1 MQTAKT
7 SNTFRQLAHLLPFIN
22 GLKNRYALGGL
33 LLLITNIAALLT
45 PWLMKKA
52 VEQLENPIN
61 GQPGASQYALLIAA
75 LAFIHCLVR
84 IFSRTT
90 ILNAARQVEYKIR
103 EALFANLMELDQT
116 FFHKERT
123 GDLISRFANDL
134 TNIRML
140 CGFGS
145 MSMLNT
151 LILYFAAVWL
161 MLMISPLLTL
171 AALLPLPLMVII
183 VQAVS
188 GRIFTLSI
196 QAQEELAKV
205 SNQVEEAFSGAMLIK
220 SYGMEAGFSQ
230 QFQTV
235 TNSCLHKNLA
245 LARLRS
251 YITPVIALTTGSGTL
266 AILYLGGK
274 LVISQTIT
282 LGDFIAFSG
291 YLALLV
297 WPTMVLGWTLTL
309 FQRGAASAARI
320 NELLSATPLVNQAE
334 NPQNINGLQK
344 SIEFRNLA
352 FSYGNTQ
359 ILHNISLVI
368 AAGERI
374 GITGPVGS
382 GKSTLLQLIP
392 RLLPLDN
399 GMILLDGQDINQMNL
414 HGLRRFIGYLPQ
426 EATLFS
432 RTIADNIAY
441 GGTGDPVKAAKTA
454 GLAADLAGFTDG
466 LDTLVGEQGV
476 TLSGGQRRRVAL
488 ARALAGNPQLL
499 LLDDPLAA
507 VDADQES
514 KILDTLAKAWSGK
527 TVLLA
532 SHRISA
538 FRDCH
543 KIMVLNEGCIAEF
556 GAKAELLQRNG
567 LYAELARKQ
576 GGAV

>member
-1 MQTAKT
+1 MKKEPST
-7 SNTFRQLAHLLPFIN
+7 TFGQLLPLLPFLS
-22 GLKNRYALGGL
+22 GLVNRYAFGGF
-33 LLLITNIAALLT
+33 LLLITNAAALLT

-52 VEQLENPIN
+52 VEQLENPGS
-61 GQPGASQYALLIAA
+61 GQFGAQHYATLIAA
-75 LAFIHCLVR
+75 LALLHCLVR

-90 ILNAARQVEYKIR
+90 ILNAARQVEYKLR
-103 EALFANLMELDQT
+103 EALFDNLLRLDQA
-116 FFHKERT
+116 FFHQERT

-140 CGFGS
+140 TGFGI

-151 LILYFAAVWL
+151 LILYFAAVCL
-161 MLMISPLLTL
+161 MLRINPLLTL
-171 AALLPLPLMVII
+171 AALLPLPLMVLT

-188 GRIFTLSI
+188 GKIFTLSM
-196 QAQEELAKV
+196 QVQEELAKV
-205 SNQVEEAFSGAMLIK
+205 SNQVEEAFAAALLIK
-220 SYGMEAGFSQ
+220 SYGMEASFNK
-230 QFQTV
+230 QFQAV
-235 TNSCLHKNLA
+235 TDNCLQKNLA

-251 YITPVIALTTGSGTL
+251 YITPVIALTTGCGTL
-266 AILYLGGK
+266 AILYLGGR
-274 LVISQTIT
+274 LVINQTIT

-309 FQRGAASAARI
+309 FQRGAASMARI
-320 NELLSATPLVNQAE
+320 NDLLTAKPQVKQAAQ
-334 NPQNINGLQK
+334 PIIIADLQN
-344 SIEFRNLA
+344 SIEFKNLT
-352 FSYGNTQ
+352 FGYGDKSV
-359 ILHNISLVI
+359 LHNISLKITV
-368 AAGERI
+368 GERV

-392 RLLPLDN
+392 RLLPVDD
-399 GMILLDGQDINQMNL
+399 GMILLDGSDINQIDL
-414 HGLRRFIGYLPQ
+414 ITLRKTIGYLPQ

-432 RTIADNIAY
+432 RSIAENISY
-441 GGTGDPVKAAKTA
+441 GGDGDLQKAVKAA
-454 GLAADLAGFTDG
+454 GLTQDLAGFGEG
-466 LDTLVGEQGV
+466 LNTLVGEQGV

-488 ARALAGNPQLL
+488 ARALAGDPQLL

-514 KILDTLAKAWSGK
+514 KILDTLAIAWQGK

-538 FRDCH
+538 FRGCH
-543 KIMVLNEGCIAEF
+543 RILVLNQGNVAEF
-556 GAKAELLQRNG
+556 GTEAELLQQKG

-576 GGAV
+576 RDG